1 MPLNPLIPPRTNN
14 RPDGNKA
21 VASGV
26 AGRMTKLGPL
36 GATHTALDTDP
47 AVAAELE
54 ELGYATLWLAG
65 GQGNNLPQITE
76 VIRGTSRIQVASGIL
91 SVDRV
96 PSAAVAS
103 AYAELPAGRFVV
115 GLGGAHG
122 ARPLATL
129 GDYLDEIDDVVPP
142 SARILSALGPRM
154 LELARDRASGAYP
167 YLVTTDY
174 VASAREILG
183 ADRQL
188 AVLIPV
194 VAETDVTRVREVVR
208 GGSLKFLAG
217 IPGYAANFRRMGFT
231 EADIADLSDRLVDGL
246 TVWGDFDAVAAR
258 LREYRAAGADQ
269 VVLQLDG
276 LPREWW
282 PELVKALA

>member
-1 MPLNPLIPPRTNN
+1 
-14 RPDGNKA
+14 
-21 VASGV
+21 
-26 AGRMTKLGPL
+26 MTKLGPL
-36 GATHTALDTDP
+36 GATHTALDTDA
-47 AVAAELE
+47 AVAAAAELE

-65 GQGNNLPQITE
+65 GQGNNLPRIAE
-76 VIRGTSRIQVASGIL
+76 VVRGTARIQVASGIL

-96 PSAAVAS
+96 PSASVAS

-122 ARPLATL
+122 PRPLAAL
-129 GDYLDEIDDVVPP
+129 NDYLDEIEEVVPP
-142 SARILSALGPRM
+142 SARVLSALGPRM

-183 ADRQL
+183 AGPQL
-188 AVLIPV
+188 AVLLNV
-194 VAETDVTRVREVVR
+194 VAGTDQAAVRETAR
-208 GGSLKFLAG
+208 SGSLKFLAG
-217 IPGYAANFRRMGFT
+217 MPGYAANFRRMGFT
-231 EADIADLSDRLVDGL
+231 DADIADLSDRLVDGL
-246 TVWGDFDAVAAR
+246 TVWGDFDGVVAR

-269 VVLQLDG
+269 VVVQLDG

>member
-1 MPLNPLIPPRTNN
+1 M
-14 RPDGNKA
+14 
-21 VASGV
+21 
-26 AGRMTKLGPL
+26 MKLGPL
-36 GATHTALDTDP
+36 GATHTALDTDT
-47 AVAAELE
+47 AVAVELE

-65 GQGNNLPQITE
+65 GQGNNLPRITE
-76 VIRGTSRIQVASGIL
+76 VLRGTSRIQVASGIL

-96 PSAAVAS
+96 PSASVAS
-103 AYAELPAGRFVV
+103 AYADLPAGRFVV

-122 ARPLATL
+122 ARPLAAL
-129 GDYLDEIDDVVPP
+129 NDYLDELDDTVPA

-188 AVLIPV
+188 AVLMSV
-194 VAETDVTRVREVVR
+194 VAETDQAKVREAVR

-217 IPGYAANFRRMGFT
+217 MPGYAANFRRMGFT
-231 EADIADLSDRLVDGL
+231 DADIADLSDRLVDGL
-246 TVWGDFDAVAAR
+246 TVWGDFDTVVAR
-258 LREYRAAGADQ
+258 LQEYRDAGADQ
-269 VVLQLDG
+269 VVVPLGG

-282 PELVKALA
+282 PELVKALD

>member
-1 MPLNPLIPPRTNN
+1 
-14 RPDGNKA
+14 
-21 VASGV
+21 
-26 AGRMTKLGPL
+26 MTKLGAL
-36 GATHTALDTDP
+36 GAALNTTEP
-47 AVAAELE
+47 EAAVATAVELE
-54 ELGYATLWLAG
+54 ELGYDTLWLPG
-65 GQGNNLPQITE
+65 GQGNSLPLIAE
-76 VIRGTSRIQVASGIL
+76 VVRGTGRIPVASGIL

-96 PSAAVAS
+96 PAAEVAR
-103 AYAELPAGRFVV
+103 AYSDLPAGRFVA

-129 GDYLDEIDDVVPP
+129 NDYLDKIDDVVPA

-183 ADRQL
+183 SDAQL
-188 AVLIPV
+188 AVLLNV
-194 VAETDVTRVREVVR
+194 VPETDAAAAREIVR
-208 GGSLKFLAG
+208 GGSLRFLAG
-217 IPGYAANFRRMGFT
+217 VPGYAKNFRRMGFT
-231 EADIADLSDRLVDGL
+231 DADIADLSDRLVDG
-246 TVWGDFDAVAAR
+246 VMVRGDFDTVVAR

-269 VVLQLDG
+269 VVVSLDG

-282 PELVKALA
+282 PRLAEALR

>member
-1 MPLNPLIPPRTNN
+1 
-14 RPDGNKA
+14 
-21 VASGV
+21 
-26 AGRMTKLGPL
+26 MTKLGPL
-36 GATHTALDTDP
+36 GATHTALDTET
-47 AVAAELE
+47 AVAVELE

-65 GQGNNLPQITE
+65 GRGDNLPRITE
-76 VIRGTSRIQVASGIL
+76 VVRGTSRIQVASGIL

-103 AYAELPAGRFVV
+103 AYAELPTGRFVV

-129 GDYLDEIDDVVPP
+129 GDYLDEIDDAVPP

-188 AVLIPV
+188 AVLLSV
-194 VAETDVTRVREVVR
+194 VAETDVAKVREVVR
-208 GGSLKFLAG
+208 GGSLRFLAG
-217 IPGYAANFRRMGFT
+217 IPGYAANFRRMGFGD
-231 EADIADLSDRLVDGL
+231 ADIADLSDRLVDGL
-246 TVWGDFDAVAAR
+246 TVWGDFDGVVAR

-269 VVLQLDG
+269 VVVPLEG

>member
-1 MPLNPLIPPRTNN
+1 
-14 RPDGNKA
+14 
-21 VASGV
+21 
-26 AGRMTKLGPL
+26 MTELGPI
-36 GATHTALDTDP
+36 GATHSALDTGTD
-47 AVAAELE
+47 VAAELE

-65 GQGNNLPQITE
+65 GQGNNLPRITE
-76 VIRGTSRIQVASGIL
+76 VVRATSRIQVASGIL

-122 ARPLATL
+122 PRPLAAL
-129 GDYLDEIDDVVPP
+129 NDYLDEVEDVVPQ

-183 ADRQL
+183 AERQL
-188 AVLIPV
+188 AVLLSV

-208 GGSLKFLAG
+208 AGSLGFLAG
-217 IPGYAANFRRMGFT
+217 MPGYAANFRRMGFT
-231 EADIADLSDRLVDGL
+231 DADIADRSDRLVDGL
-246 TVWGDFDAVAAR
+246 TVWGDLDGVVAR

-269 VVLQLDG
+269 VVVPLDG
-276 LPREWW
+276 VPREWW